1 MSICYSNKRH
11 TPWGGDPASLPW
23 PESLT
28 GLVPWRLRHGLF
40 FIHTLCYSLYT
51 MQEQIK
57 AHLKTA
63 MMAREADKVQT
74 IRMIMAAFTNELVTQ
89 GRPPQEVLSD
99 EDCMKVIKRLAKQRK
114 DSIEQYTAGGR
125 EDLAEDEKKE
135 LGFIEAYLP
144 AQMTEQEIEN
154 RVREMLAQ
162 EAVPTDKKGIF
173 VGKMMKELGGNADGA
188 MVKAVVDRLVM

>member
-1 MSICYSNKRH
+1 
-11 TPWGGDPASLPW
+11 
-23 PESLT
+23 
-28 GLVPWRLRHGLF
+28 
-40 FIHTLCYSLYT
+40 

-135 LGFIEAYLP
+135 LGFIESYLP